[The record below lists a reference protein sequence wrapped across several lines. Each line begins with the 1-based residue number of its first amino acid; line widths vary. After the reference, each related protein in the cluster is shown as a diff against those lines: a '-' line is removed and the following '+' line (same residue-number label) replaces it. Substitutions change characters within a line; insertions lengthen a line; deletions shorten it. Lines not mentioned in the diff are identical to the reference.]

1 MDGLNW
7 AVCYMSDKKHD
18 GEENRTRTIA
28 AFWSHWDAENYINNI
43 LPPET
48 RDRFFIVEIVR

>member
-18 GEENRTRTIA
+18 GEESRTKTIA
-28 AFWSHWDAENYINNI
+28 AFWSHWDADINNI